1 MSQTSA
7 PLLDLK
13 DRLLSRQM
21 SDFISN
27 VRGAAMGTL
36 FSAVIILS
44 TLAKAEHATFW
55 IAWLLV
61 LLLLDGLRLKH
72 TFDFDNDSTDHA
84 YIRQNA
90 IYATVLAKCCGLNW
104 AIAFAVL
111 WQNAEAP
118 GEYLI
123 LCVLAAGIMSTALL
137 QYRHLKSAAYILMI
151 ACILAGTGISFLYP
165 IGLAI
170 PIILLTW
177 VHGIIILRGVSDHSR
192 YYRERLIEEVE
203 LERSEQTVRL
213 LLHEYEASASDWLWE
228 VDSLGRLFD
237 ISERFSEAVT
247 RSAEDLEGSKLL
259 SLFVDGADRDT
270 LERHIT
276 SRNGFR
282 DLAIQVAG
290 RQCETWWSISAKPL
304 ENGTMRGVMSDVTA
318 QTLGEKK
325 LSRMAR
331 SDTLTGLANRLRFN
345 EALIELSKGDAS
357 YKAVLFIDLDKFK
370 IINDTLGHGAG
381 DVLLAAV
388 AKRIV
393 HETGSNGLV
402 ARLGGDEFAVVTQ
415 TKSNL
420 KQTHELADRL
430 VTRLSDPFKIGGRVI
445 RVSASIGIAYIDQPS
460 IEPEEWMRRA
470 DLALY
475 AAKDAGRSCHR
486 DYNANLH
493 ELERKRH
500 ELELDLRTALIEG
513 QFSLDFQP
521 QLDFETGKP
530 LGMEALVR
538 WNHPVRGLVMP
549 DEFISLA
556 EESGLIISLG
566 EWIVQDALRQAARW
580 SEPLTVALNLSPVQI
595 RSEQF
600 ITVLMQALAS
610 TGVSPDRVEL
620 EITETA
626 LLHDT
631 KENVET
637 LHRLRAL
644 GVRIALDDFGTGY
657 SSLNY
662 LRTFPFDTIKIDR
675 CFVTDLATRSDCQAI
690 IKAVVGL
697 AQELDMKTVA
707 EGIEEQEQF
716 QWLEAVGC
724 TAAQGYYISRPISSV
739 DLRHETR
746 EQVVGSS
753 VHPIMAY
760 VKGNE
765 KDVSKW
771 SNPALFENRSLR
783 SGTA

>member
-1 MSQTSA
+1 MSQTKA
-7 PLLDLK
+7 PLLDLQ
-13 DRLLSRQM
+13 DRLLGRQM

-27 VRGAAMGTL
+27 VRSAAVGTL
-36 FSAVIILS
+36 FSALVILS
-44 TLAKAEHATFW
+44 TLAKAEHVTFW
-55 IAWLLV
+55 VAWLFV

-72 TFDFDNDSTDHA
+72 TFDFDNDSTDHT
-84 YIRQNA
+84 YIRKNA
-90 IYATVLAKCCGLNW
+90 IYATVLANCCGLNW
-104 AIAFAVL
+104 AIAFAML
-111 WQNAEAP
+111 WQNAQAP

-137 QYRHLKSAAYILMI
+137 QYRHLKPAAYLLMI
-151 ACILAGTGISFLYP
+151 ACILAGTGIAFLYP

-192 YYRERLIEEVE
+192 FYRERLIEEIE

-213 LLHEYEASASDWLWE
+213 LLHEYESSASDWLWE
-228 VDSLGRLFD
+228 VDSSGRFFD
-237 ISERFSEAVT
+237 ISERFSDAAV
-247 RSAEDLEGSKLL
+247 RSAEDLEGCKIL
-259 SLFVDGADRDT
+259 SLFVDGSDRDM
-270 LERHIT
+270 LESHIT
-276 SRNGFR
+276 RRDGFR
-282 DLAIQVAG
+282 DLVIQVAG
-290 RQCETWWSISAKPL
+290 RESETWWSISAKPL

-331 SDTLTGLANRLRFN
+331 SDSLTGLANRLKLN
-345 EALIELSKGDAS
+345 EALIEVSKGDAS
-357 YKAVLFIDLDKFK
+357 HKSLLFIDLDKFK

-381 DVLLAAV
+381 DMLLTAV

-393 HETGSNGLV
+393 QETGSYGLV
-402 ARLGGDEFAVVTQ
+402 ARLGGDEFAVVTH
-415 TKSNL
+415 TGNNL
-420 KQTHELADRL
+420 QQTHELADRIL
-430 VTRLSDPFKIGGRVI
+430 TRLSDPFKIGGRVI
-445 RVSASIGIAYIDQPS
+445 RVSASMGIAHIGQPS
-460 IEPEEWMRRA
+460 IEPEEWMRQA

-475 AAKDAGRSCHR
+475 AAKDAGGSCHR
-486 DYNANLH
+486 DYNATLH
-493 ELERKRH
+493 DLERKRH
-500 ELELDLRTALIEG
+500 ALELDLRTALTEG

-521 QLDFETGKP
+521 QLDFATGKP
-530 LGMEALVR
+530 SGMEALVR
-538 WNHPVRGLVMP
+538 WNHPVRGIIMP
-549 DEFISLA
+549 DEFINIA

-566 EWIVQDALRQAARW
+566 EWIVQDAIRQAARW

-595 RSEQF
+595 RSERF

-697 AQELDMKTVA
+697 AQELNMKTVA
-707 EGIEEQEQF
+707 EGIEEQDQF

-724 TAAQGYYISRPISSV
+724 TAAQGYYISRPISSI
-739 DLRHETR
+739 DITGKTR
-746 EQVVGSS
+746 EQIVGSTIY
-753 VHPIMAY
+753 PITPY
-760 VKGNE
+760 VTGNE

-771 SNPALFENRSLR
+771 SMAMLSENRSRR
-783 SGTA
+783 SGNG